1 MVSTFLASKSLDLG
15 QSSTAS
21 PDFLA
26 RFARLYGSYALPVG
40 QRIIEIYTENTWT
53 CRERICPRRSHVKC
67 LFSRIG
73 QFFDAKPPEY
83 PESLERLSGSSGY
96 CLKTVRILF
105 LYPPSRMDGEH
116 LDSALRGLF
125 RKREQRQEE
134 FVNYDTGRPRSPPV
148 PQIPRSRVF
157 SAGVRFRPSQD
168 TVYLR
173 NGGNGL
179 RAVLGN
185 ANPAELVVTN
195 I

>member
-26 RFARLYGSYALPVG
+26 RFARLYGSMLYLSARGSLRYTRRIHGHVGNAYAPVVLTSNVSFPALVNFSTPSLLNIQNLLSVCQEARDIALKQYEFTHPRVWMESIWTPHEG
-40 QRIIEIYTENTWT
+40 GYFENG
-53 CRERICPRRSHVKC
+53 
-67 LFSRIG
+67 SR
-73 QFFDAKPPEY
+73 DRK
-83 PESLERLSGSSGY
+83 SLS
-96 CLKTVRILF
+96 TTILDV
-105 LYPPSRMDGEH
+105 LG
-116 LDSALRGLF
+116 
-125 RKREQRQEE
+125 
-134 FVNYDTGRPRSPPV
+134 SPPV

-173 NGGNGL
+173 NGDNGL